1 MFAKKSNGAIIATL
15 LLTVV
20 LWGASNAGT
29 KHIVG
34 GAGLVHAANTWPAV
48 WTGSTRFLCGG
59 LALLLMMRWTT
70 WFGALTPLTPG
81 ENRGLWLRGGLSLAV
96 YIVVFNEAL
105 YYTAASHVALYLG
118 TSPVWALV
126 WEERPAWTRRSAQR
140 YGAALLA
147 LSGVVVLFWPSLRSG
162 TTRWIGEVMGV
173 LASVLWAYYGR
184 QCRALGARLSG
195 AVVSAHTMWRAGLL
209 LLPVALAE
217 VIKLS
222 ADRGHGFVL
231 FDPGFWRPDLVL
243 VQIYCFI
250 GGGVFA
256 YGLWNNALR
265 HWQTSQV
272 FLFNNLIPL
281 STMTWSHYCLG
292 EPVTSTFW
300 MAMALIVCG
309 VVLGQARWEKIL
321 GPRWV
326 PTE

>member
-1 MFAKKSNGAIIATL
+1 MFAKKTDGAIIATL
-15 LLTVV
+15 LLAVV

-29 KHIVG
+29 KH
-34 GAGLVHAANTWPAV
+34 LVTSWPPV

-59 LALLLMMRWTT
+59 LVMLLIMRCTRWL
-70 WFGALTPLTPG
+70 GELTPLSAR

-96 YIVVFNEAL
+96 YIVVFNVAL
-105 YYTAASHVALYLG
+105 RYTAASHVALYLG
-118 TSPVWALV
+118 TAPVWALL

-140 YGAALLA
+140 YGAAVLA
-147 LSGVVVLFWPSLRSG
+147 LSGVVVLFWPSLRSA
-162 TTRWIGEVMGV
+162 TTRWIGEILGM

-195 AVVSAHTMWRAGLL
+195 AEVSAHTMWRAGLL
-209 LLPVALAE
+209 LLPIALAE

-222 ADRGHGFVL
+222 LERKAGFIL
-231 FDPGFWRPDLVL
+231 FTGGFWRTDLVL
-243 VQIYCFI
+243 VQVYCFI

-265 HWQTSQV
+265 HWPTSKV

-281 STMTWSHYCLG
+281 STMVWSYFCLG
-292 EPVTSTFW
+292 EPVTPTFW
-300 MAMALIVCG
+300 LAMALIVCG
-309 VVLGQARWEKIL
+309 VVLGQARWEKVL
-321 GPRWV
+321 GARWV